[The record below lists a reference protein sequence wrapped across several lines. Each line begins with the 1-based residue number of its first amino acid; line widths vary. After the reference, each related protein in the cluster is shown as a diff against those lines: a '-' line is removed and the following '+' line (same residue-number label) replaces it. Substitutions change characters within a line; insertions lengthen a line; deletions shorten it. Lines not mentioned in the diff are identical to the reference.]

1 LIKFKEKNAVS
12 EIIGTM
18 ILLVIAVSVFAY
30 VFITVT
36 SSLDSESD
44 TNVDIVGKIDYGLG
58 VAILEHQGGEFLDG
72 STNIIFSNAG
82 GDDDKFTLDDIAEN
96 ISC

>member
-1 LIKFKEKNAVS
+1 LVDFKGKNAVS

-18 ILLVIAVSVFAY
+18 LLLAIAVSVFAY

-44 TNVDIVGKIDYGLG
+44 TNVDIVGKIRTSRGR
-58 VAILEHQGGEFLDG
+58 ILR
-72 STNIIFSNAG
+72 
-82 GDDDKFTLDDIAEN
+82 
-96 ISC
+96 